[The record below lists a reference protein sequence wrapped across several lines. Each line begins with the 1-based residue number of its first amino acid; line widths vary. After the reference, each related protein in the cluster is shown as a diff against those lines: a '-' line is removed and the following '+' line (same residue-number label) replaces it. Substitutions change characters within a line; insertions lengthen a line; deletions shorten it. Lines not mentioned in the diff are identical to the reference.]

1 MTTKILITS
10 LLIAALFAAPAHA
23 QDPASEIAELRL
35 LVAEIRSDYET
46 RISDLEQRLARAER
60 LARNADRD
68 ASEAYEIAEQTAI
81 EQTSG
86 SSSPNAFNAAIGLV
100 LDGRY
105 ASVDNGWEQ
114 IPGFQ
119 PAGEIGTGDSGF
131 SPGES
136 EINFQANVDSKFFG
150 NFTLGI
156 ADEAGELE
164 VELEE
169 AWFQTTGLSNGFTL
183 TGGRFFSEAGYLNEF
198 HRHADDFT
206 DRPLPYQALFGGQY
220 KVDGVQARWVAP
232 VATFVELGGEA
243 SWGAD
248 FPATANAT
256 SSASAWTLFANVGGD
271 IGDSNSWLLGVSWIT
286 ADVEDRET
294 LDEDD
299 PTAPPESFTGDSDT
313 LGVDIVWKW
322 APGGN
327 PANRYVKV
335 QAEYFGRNENGTYTD
350 VPYDG
355 DQYGWYLQG
364 VWQFAPTWRV
374 GLRHDLV
381 NAQSGPLLIGTA
393 VEDPGRSST
402 RGSAMIDWSPSE
414 FSRLRL
420 QYTNDRVL
428 AESDNQL
435 FLQYIMS
442 IGAHAAHEY

>member
-1 MTTKILITS
+1 MMYRTLSTS
-10 LLIAALFAAPAHA
+10 LLVALLSAAPANA
-23 QDPASEIAELRL
+23 QDMAREIAELQQ
-35 LVAEIRSDYET
+35 LVAEIRDDYEA
-46 RISDLEQRLARAER
+46 RISDLEQRLVRAER
-60 LARNADRD
+60 LARSAGRD
-68 ASEAYEIAEQTAI
+68 AGEAYEIAEQTAI

-86 SSSPNAFNAAIGLV
+86 ASSPNAFNPAFGMILN
-100 LDGRY
+100 GRY
-105 ASVDNGWEQ
+105 ANVGDGWEQ

-136 EINFQANVDSKFFG
+136 EINLQANVDSKFFG

-156 ADEAGELE
+156 ADEAGALE
-164 VELEE
+164 VGVEE
-169 AWFQTTGLSNGFTL
+169 AWFQTTALPNGFTL
-183 TGGRFFSEAGYLNEF
+183 MGGRFFSEAGYLNKF
-198 HRHADDFT
+198 HSHADDFI

-232 VATFVELGGEA
+232 VTTFVELGTEA
-243 SWGAD
+243 NWGGS

-256 SSASAWTLFANVGGD
+256 SSATAWTLFAKVGGD
-271 IGDSNSWLLGVSWIT
+271 VGDSHSWLWGASWIT
-286 ADVEDRET
+286 ADVRER
-294 LDEDD
+294 ESGEAGE
-299 PTAPPESFTGDSDT
+299 PAGSFTGDSDT
-313 LGVDIVWKW
+313 IGMDFVWKW

-327 PANRYVKV
+327 PANRNFKV
-335 QAEYFGRNENGTYTD
+335 QAEYFSRKEDGAFAD
-350 VPYDG
+350 IPYDG

-381 NAQSGPLLIGTA
+381 NAESGPLLIGTP

-402 RGSAMIDWSPSE
+402 RGSAMIDWSPTE

-435 FLQYIMS
+435 YLQYTMS
-442 IGAHAAHEY
+442 VGAHAAHQF